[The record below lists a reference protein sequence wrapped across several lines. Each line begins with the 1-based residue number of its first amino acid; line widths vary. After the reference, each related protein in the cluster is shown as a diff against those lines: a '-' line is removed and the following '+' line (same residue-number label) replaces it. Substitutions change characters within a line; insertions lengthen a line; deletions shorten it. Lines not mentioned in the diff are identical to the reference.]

1 MLRLPHIIIK
11 LPREIATSYVA
22 VYTVDF
28 LPKGN
33 VMAIAA
39 LSSGVTGLNAAE
51 RALGNS
57 AHAIANIGTQ
67 GFQPSQ
73 AVFKENAPA
82 GTGVSLSLQ
91 GQQLAQADAP
101 SATNLA
107 TETTNSLVYK
117 AQFDLSAKVIQAADQ
132 NLGTLIDIKA

>member
-1 MLRLPHIIIK
+1 
-11 LPREIATSYVA
+11 
-22 VYTVDF
+22 
-28 LPKGN
+28 
-33 VMAIAA
+33 MAIAA

-67 GFQPSQ
+67 GFQPQQ
-73 AVFKENAPA
+73 ATFAENTPA
-82 GTGVSLSLQ
+82 GTGVSISTR
-91 GQQLAQADAP
+91 GQELLKVDAP

-117 AQFDLSAKVIQAADQ
+117 AQFNLSAKVVQAADQ
-132 NLGTLIDIKA
+132 NIGTLINIKA

>member
-1 MLRLPHIIIK
+1 
-11 LPREIATSYVA
+11 
-22 VYTVDF
+22 
-28 LPKGN
+28 
-33 VMAIAA
+33 MAIAA
-39 LSSGVTGLNAAE
+39 LSSGVTGLNDAE

-73 AVFKENAPA
+73 AVFSENAPA
-82 GTGVSLSLQ
+82 GTGVSISTRGRELLQ
-91 GQQLAQADAP
+91 VDAP

>member
-1 MLRLPHIIIK
+1 
-11 LPREIATSYVA
+11 
-22 VYTVDF
+22 
-28 LPKGN
+28 
-33 VMAIAA
+33 MAIAA

-67 GFQPSQ
+67 GFQPAQ
-73 AVFKENAPA
+73 AVFKESSPA
-82 GTGVSLSLQ
+82 GSGVSLSLQ
-91 GQQLAQADAP
+91 GQQLAQVDAP

>member
-1 MLRLPHIIIK
+1 
-11 LPREIATSYVA
+11 
-22 VYTVDF
+22 
-28 LPKGN
+28 
-33 VMAIAA
+33 MAIAA

-82 GTGVSLSLQ
+82 GTGVSISLQ
-91 GQQLAQADAP
+91 GQQQSQRDAP
-101 SATNLA
+101 SATDLA

>member
-1 MLRLPHIIIK
+1 
-11 LPREIATSYVA
+11 
-22 VYTVDF
+22 
-28 LPKGN
+28 
-33 VMAIAA
+33 MAIAA

-73 AVFKENAPA
+73 AHFQENAPA
-82 GTGVSLSLQ
+82 GTGVSISFQ
-91 GQQLAQADAP
+91 AQQLLAVDSPASTS

-107 TETTNSLVYK
+107 TETTNSLIYK

-132 NLGTLIDIKA
+132 N

>member
-1 MLRLPHIIIK
+1 
-11 LPREIATSYVA
+11 
-22 VYTVDF
+22 
-28 LPKGN
+28 
-33 VMAIAA
+33 MAIAA

-73 AVFKENAPA
+73 ANFQENAPA
-82 GTGVSLSLQ
+82 GTGVSISFQ
-91 GQQLAQADAP
+91 AQQLLAVDSPSSAP

-107 TETTNSLVYK
+107 TETTNPLVYK

-132 NLGTLIDIKA
+132 NLGTLIDTKA

>member
-1 MLRLPHIIIK
+1 
-11 LPREIATSYVA
+11 
-22 VYTVDF
+22 
-28 LPKGN
+28 
-33 VMAIAA
+33 MAIAA

-57 AHAIANIGTQ
+57 AHAISNIGTQ

-73 AVFKENAPA
+73 AQFTENAPA
-82 GTGVSLSLQ
+82 GSGVSISLR
-91 GQQLAQADAP
+91 GQQLSQGEGP
-101 SATNLA
+101 SATDLA

>member
-1 MLRLPHIIIK
+1 
-11 LPREIATSYVA
+11 
-22 VYTVDF
+22 
-28 LPKGN
+28 
-33 VMAIAA
+33 MAIAV

-73 AVFKENAPA
+73 AHFAENVPA
-82 GTGVSLSLQ
+82 GSGVSISLR
-91 GQQLAQADAP
+91 GQELLQVEGP
-101 SATNLA
+101 SNTNLA
-107 TETTNSLVYK
+107 VETTNSLVYK
-117 AQFDLSAKVIQAADQ
+117 AQFDLSAKVIQAEDQ

>member
-1 MLRLPHIIIK
+1 M
-11 LPREIATSYVA
+11 T
-22 VYTVDF
+22 
-28 LPKGN
+28 
-33 VMAIAA
+33 IAA

-73 AVFKENAPA
+73 ATFAESAPA
-82 GTGVSLSLQ
+82 GSGVSLSIR
-91 GQQLAQADAP
+91 GQQLSQADAP

-117 AQFDLSAKVIQAADQ
+117 AQFDLSAKVVQAADQ

>member
-1 MLRLPHIIIK
+1 LQHGF
-11 LPREIATSYVA
+11 AY
-22 VYTVDF
+22 F
-28 LPKGN
+28 LISSCILSGNGVNYQIFPKGN

-39 LSSGVTGLNAAE
+39 LSSGITGLNVAQ

-67 GFQPSQ
+67 GFQPAQ
-73 AVFKENAPA
+73 ATFAENTPA
-82 GTGVSLSLQ
+82 GTGVSISMRGQELQ
-91 GQQLAQADAP
+91 QVDAP

-107 TETTNSLVYK
+107 VETTNSLVYK
-117 AQFDLSAKVIQAADQ
+117 AQFDLSAKVVQAADQ

>member
-1 MLRLPHIIIK
+1 
-11 LPREIATSYVA
+11 
-22 VYTVDF
+22 
-28 LPKGN
+28 
-33 VMAIAA
+33 MAIAA
-39 LSSGVTGLNAAE
+39 LSSGVTGLNASE

-57 AHAIANIGTQ
+57 AHAIANVGTQ

-73 AVFKENAPA
+73 AHFAESSPA
-82 GTGVSLSLQ
+82 GSGVSISFQ
-91 GQQLAQADAP
+91 GQQLLQVDAP

-107 TETTNSLVYK
+107 VETTNSLVYK

>member
-1 MLRLPHIIIK
+1 
-11 LPREIATSYVA
+11 
-22 VYTVDF
+22 
-28 LPKGN
+28 
-33 VMAIAA
+33 MAIAV
-39 LSSGVTGLNAAE
+39 LSSGVTGLNASE

-57 AHAIANIGTQ
+57 AHAIANLGTQ

-73 AVFKENAPA
+73 ASFTESAPA
-82 GTGVSLSLQ
+82 GTGVSISFQ
-91 GQQLAQADAP
+91 AQQLAQVDAP

-107 TETTNSLVYK
+107 VETTNSLVYK

>member
-1 MLRLPHIIIK
+1 MLRLPVDLIK
-11 LPREIATSYVA
+11 LLSEIATAYVA
-22 VYTVDF
+22 VYTGVF
-28 LPKGN
+28 LLKGN

-73 AVFKENAPA
+73 ALCSPKRPRPAPA
-82 GTGVSLSLQ
+82 SRFPCAASNCCSGRAQCHQPCHRNHQLTGH
-91 GQQLAQADAP
+91 
-101 SATNLA
+101 
-107 TETTNSLVYK
+107 K

>member
-1 MLRLPHIIIK
+1 
-11 LPREIATSYVA
+11 
-22 VYTVDF
+22 
-28 LPKGN
+28 
-33 VMAIAA
+33 MAIAA

-67 GFQPSQ
+67 GFQPSRADFQ
-73 AVFKENAPA
+73 ENAPA
-82 GTGVSLSLQ
+82 GTGVSISFQ
-91 GQQLAQADAP
+91 AQQLLAVDAP

-107 TETTNSLVYK
+107 TETTNSLIYK

-132 NLGTLIDIKA
+132 NLGTLIDTKA

>member
-1 MLRLPHIIIK
+1 
-11 LPREIATSYVA
+11 
-22 VYTVDF
+22 
-28 LPKGN
+28 
-33 VMAIAA
+33 MAIAV

-57 AHAIANIGTQ
+57 AHAIANLGTQ
-67 GFQPSQ
+67 GFQPAQ
-73 AVFKENAPA
+73 AKFAESSPA
-82 GTGVSLSLQ
+82 GEGVSISFRGQELLQ
-91 GQQLAQADAP
+91 TEAP

-107 TETTNSLVYK
+107 VETTNSLIYK

>member
-1 MLRLPHIIIK
+1 
-11 LPREIATSYVA
+11 
-22 VYTVDF
+22 
-28 LPKGN
+28 
-33 VMAIAA
+33 MAIAA

-73 AVFKENAPA
+73 AVFTEAAPA
-82 GTGVSLSLQ
+82 GTGVSISCK
-91 GQQLAQADAP
+91 ASNCAVDAP

>member
-1 MLRLPHIIIK
+1 
-11 LPREIATSYVA
+11 
-22 VYTVDF
+22 
-28 LPKGN
+28 
-33 VMAIAA
+33 MAIAV

-67 GFQPSQ
+67 GFQPAQ
-73 AVFKENAPA
+73 AYFAENSPA
-82 GTGVSLSLQ
+82 GSGVSLSLQ
-91 GQQLAQADAP
+91 GRQLAQVEAP